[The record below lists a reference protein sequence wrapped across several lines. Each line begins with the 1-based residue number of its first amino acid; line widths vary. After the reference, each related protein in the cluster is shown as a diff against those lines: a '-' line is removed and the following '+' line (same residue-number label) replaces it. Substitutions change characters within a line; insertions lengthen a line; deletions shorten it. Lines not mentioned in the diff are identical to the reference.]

1 MQFNFLNTF
10 TTIAIRFTINE
21 LLLTRKKMSIKG
33 TAKGIYRTIRNYIFP
48 VRQSDGKASGS
59 IYEYKFIDD
68 TGATIDLS
76 MYKGKKLLIVNTAS
90 ACGFTGQY
98 SEMQQLSEKF
108 KDKVNVIAFPCND
121 FGKQEKGTNEDIQS
135 FCSVNYGV
143 TFKVFRKTNIKRT
156 TTTDLFYWL
165 SNSKLN
171 GWNEQVPLW
180 NFWKFLIDE
189 NGKLIAIFP
198 SRVNPIGTKMRS
210 LINNE

>member
-48 VRQSDGKASGS
+48 VRQSDGKATGS

-68 TGATIDLS
+68 TGAAIDLS

-98 SEMQQLSEKF
+98 SEMQTLNDKF
-108 KDKVNVIAFPCND
+108 KEKVNVIAFPCND

-165 SNSKLN
+165 SNRKLN